1 MKTCVFI
8 TGTNGVGK
16 SALALAIINRYGGID
31 RVTKNVTYCAEGNIC
46 LAGRYGENRY
56 GGVDRITND
65 KGSSCTSM
73 LAEVVEEG
81 LSNAD
86 VIFCEGSFMNTFGL
100 NLTNAM
106 FKGDRHL
113 IVSLYSDIKTI
124 YNRIIGRSNGK
135 NGMGKRNWPAIVSRQ
150 KQAMIAA
157 RKWQSVGVK
166 VLQLNT
172 GTMTVDEELEQVIK
186 TIEQLCIQ

>member
-16 SALALAIINRYGGID
+16 SALALAIIDHYGGID
-31 RVTKNVTYCAEGNIC
+31 RVSKNLTYCAEGNIC
-46 LAGRYGENRY
+46 LAGKYGESRY

-65 KGSSCTSM
+65 KGSHCTSM
-73 LAEVVEEG
+73 LAAVVEEG
-81 LSNAD
+81 LVHAD
-86 VIFCEGSFMNTFGL
+86 VIFCEGSFMDTFGL

-106 FKGDRHL
+106 FKADRHL
-113 IVSLYSDIKTI
+113 IVSLYSDIITI

-135 NGMGKRNWPAIVSRQ
+135 DGKGKRNWSKIIQ
-150 KQAMIAA
+150 KQKRAMTAA
-157 RKWQSVGVK
+157 RKWQSAGVK

-186 TIEQLCIQ
+186 TIEQL

>member
-16 SALALAIINRYGGID
+16 SALARAVINRYGGID
-31 RVTKNVTYCAEGNIC
+31 RVKNNVTYCAESNIC
-46 LAGRYGENRY
+46 LAGKYGECRY

-106 FKGDRHL
+106 FKADRHL

-124 YNRIIGRSNGK
+124 CNRIIGRSNGK
-135 NGMGKRNWPAIVSRQ
+135 NGTGKRNWSKIVQKQ

-157 RKWQSVGVK
+157 RKWQSIGVK

-172 GTMTVDEELEQVIK
+172 GTMTVEEELEQVIK
-186 TIEQLCIQ
+186 TIV